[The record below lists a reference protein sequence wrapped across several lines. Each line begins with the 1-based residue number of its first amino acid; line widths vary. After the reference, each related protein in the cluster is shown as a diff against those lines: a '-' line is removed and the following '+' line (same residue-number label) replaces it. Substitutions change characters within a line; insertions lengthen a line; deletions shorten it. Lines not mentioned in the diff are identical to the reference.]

1 MKILTR
7 YVLKEMLGPTALG
20 FGFYTF
26 LILMKNLFDFAELI
40 IKRSLPISTV
50 LSLLGW
56 SLPHIIVLTIPMSL
70 LFGILI
76 AIGRLS
82 SDSEIIAMRS
92 SGIATSSI
100 YKPVFYLSFTM
111 FLLTFYLMNS
121 VLPGGNSALQ
131 AIKSELATSG
141 FEQKVRPRV
150 FFDEYENLVLYVND
164 VDTATGEWNGVFLSD
179 AADQSN
185 QRIVVAN
192 SGRLSTIGPTKQ
204 IWLDLK
210 GTQTHLFE
218 PRKPERYDLNNN
230 ASQRLLIADVNST
243 LRNQLSTQ
251 RSWREYDVR
260 ELYHAV
266 TRKTFTEPIEQRAVL
281 VELHKKFAIP
291 FACLAFGIVGLPLGI
306 TNRRGGK
313 SSGFSLSI
321 AIILVYYVL
330 LNNGE
335 DLALAGK
342 LHPAVGVWAPNILVT
357 AFGIYMI
364 ARANSDRGAGGDRQK
379 SLWRRLGSWLPKR
392 RRAGGA
398 PMAIEQPASLASRL
412 DIPFPNILDRYV
424 MREFVKILALVMLS
438 TTVLFVIVDY
448 TEIAEDASR
457 NRIPLSVIGAY
468 YRYYIF
474 QLFSWGLPI
483 SILVGTLVTFGVL
496 AKNNEIT
503 ALKAN
508 GVSLYRTAIPV
519 LTIALAASF
528 LSYVLLDFILPYSN
542 QKHSELRNQI
552 KGKERRSA
560 FSEQQKQW
568 LFGEGRHLFNFLSY
582 NRAARQLS
590 QVQVFEFAPDDF
602 RLTRRI
608 WADKAT
614 YDGTG
619 WVFEKG
625 WMRSFDRD
633 GSVSFTPITR
643 PIRLHYKETPAD
655 FAVDVKAADQMTYG
669 ELRRHIGNLK
679 RSGYAS
685 DELSVKLYQKTSW
698 PFICFVMALIA
709 LPFAFKI
716 GKRGALYG
724 VGLSLFLAFIYWTL
738 FGIFTKFGEVGN
750 LPAMLSAWSANIL
763 FGLAAIYMFLRV
775 ET

>member
-7 YVLKEMLGPTALG
+7 YVLKEMIGPTALG

-50 LSLLGW
+50 LRLLGW

-76 AIGRLS
+76 AVGRLS

-111 FLLTFYLMNS
+111 FLLTLYLMDS

-131 AIKSELATSG
+131 AFRSELATSG

-164 VDTATGEWNGVFLSD
+164 VDTATGEWSGVFLSD
-179 AADQSN
+179 AADQGN
-185 QRIVVAN
+185 QKIIVAN
-192 SGRLSTIGPTKQ
+192 SGRLSTLGPTKQ
-204 IWLDLK
+204 IWVDLK
-210 GTQTHLFE
+210 GTETHIFE

-230 ASQRLLIADVNST
+230 ASQRLLIADVNGD
-243 LRNQLSTQ
+243 LRSKLSTE
-251 RSWREYDVR
+251 RSWREYNVR
-260 ELYHAV
+260 ELYQAV
-266 TRKTFTEPIEQRAVL
+266 NRKTFEDPVQQRAVL

-321 AIILVYYVL
+321 AIILIYYVL

-335 DLALAGK
+335 DLALSGK
-342 LHPAVGVWAPNILVT
+342 LHPAVGMWAPNLLIT
-357 AFGIYMI
+357 AFGIYLI
-364 ARANSDRGAGGDRQK
+364 SRANSERGSGGDGRK
-379 SLWRRLGSWLPKR
+379 SAWRRLGSLLPKR
-392 RRAGGA
+392 KRRAVA
-398 PMAIEQPASLASRL
+398 PMAVEQQPSLASRL

-424 MREFVKILALVMLS
+424 MREFLKMLALVIFS

-448 TEIAEDASR
+448 TEIAGDVGK
-457 NRIPLSVIGAY
+457 NRIPFHVVAAY

-474 QLFSWGLPI
+474 QLLSWGLPI

-496 AKNNEIT
+496 AKNNEVT

-508 GVSLYRTAIPV
+508 GVSLYRTAVPIV
-519 LTIALAASF
+519 AIALLASF
-528 LSYVLLDFILPYSN
+528 FSYVLLDFVLPYSN
-542 QKHSELRNQI
+542 QKFNELRNQI
-552 KGKERRSA
+552 KGKERRGA
-560 FSEQQKQW
+560 FSEQQRQW
-568 LFGEGRHLFNFLSY
+568 LFGDGRHLFNFLSY
-582 NRAARQLS
+582 DKTARQLS
-590 QVQVFEFAPDDF
+590 GVQVFEFATDEF

-614 YDGTG
+614 HDGTG
-619 WVFEKG
+619 WVFDKG
-625 WMRSFDRD
+625 WMRSFSRD
-633 GSVSFTPITR
+633 GSVSFSPITR
-643 PIRLHYKETPAD
+643 PIRLQYKETPAD
-655 FAVDVKAADQMTYG
+655 FAVDAKSADQMTFS
-669 ELRRHIGNLK
+669 ELRRHIGTLQK
-679 RSGYAS
+679 SGYAS
-685 DELSVKLYQKTSW
+685 DELTVKLYQKTSW
-698 PFICFVMALIA
+698 PFICVVMALIA

-750 LPAMLSAWSANIL
+750 LPAMLAAWSANIL